1 MISRKRLLSLP
12 MTTFGHPGLLS
23 LVLSLQA
30 PGKRLSKETSEKDE
44 FDMMLSDKEMNR
56 SLSEKLGVN
65 KKEIL
70 KKPSSK
76 QAKKKTKSPW
86 SDSES
91 GDSSH

>member
-1 MISRKRLLSLP
+1 M
-12 MTTFGHPGLLS
+12 
-23 LVLSLQA
+23 
-30 PGKRLSKETSEKDE
+30 SKETSEKDE
-44 FDMMLSDKEMNR
+44 FDMMLSDKDMNK

-70 KKPSSK
+70 KKPK

-91 GDSSH
+91 G